1 MANLGVVAGRE
12 VRELP
17 AGNRNGVAYNAA
29 WSIVTRLLAPG
40 EAGFSN
46 VTEASKALR
55 SIEELFG
62 KLENLETGETAR
74 PVGTLVV
81 CEPSA
86 RTGKLWIPKAGP
98 EVSGV
103 VYGHAAILSTE
114 DVPQIARFVTVNG
127 PEGLVHVRVSPK
139 EGEGRHPSSPKE
151 FQRMVC
157 EAYNQTV
164 EEFPWWLEVT
174 LGVKAPN
181 FVGITRTGRVQ
192 PGPRV
197 PEQTGPA
204 GLTNRALADAFTTA
218 YKGL

>member
-1 MANLGVVAGRE
+1 MANLGVIAGRE
-12 VRELP
+12 VRELA
-17 AGNRNGVAYNAA
+17 AGERNGVAYSAA
-29 WSIVTRLLAPG
+29 WAVVTRLLAPG

-55 SIEELFG
+55 SVEELFSV
-62 KLENLETGETAR
+62 LEKLETGEKAR
-74 PVGTLVV
+74 PVGTLVA
-81 CEPSA
+81 CAPNA
-86 RTGKLWIPKAGP
+86 RSGKLWIPKAGP

-127 PEGLVHVRVSPK
+127 PEGLCHVRVSPK
-139 EGEGRHPSSPKE
+139 EGEGRQPRSPKE
-151 FQRMVC
+151 FQEMVFR
-157 EAYNQTV
+157 AYNQTV

-181 FVGITRTGRVQ
+181 FVGITRTGQVQ

-204 GLTNRALADAFTTA
+204 GLTGRALADAFVAA
-218 YKGL
+218 YR

>member
-1 MANLGVVAGRE
+1 MANLGVIAGRE
-12 VRELP
+12 VRELA
-17 AGNRNGVAYNAA
+17 AGMRNGVAYNAA
-29 WSIVTRLLAPG
+29 WSVVTRLLAPG

-46 VTEASKALR
+46 LTEASKALR
-55 SIEELFG
+55 NIEELYEELE
-62 KLENLETGETAR
+62 KLETAR
-74 PVGTLVV
+74 PVGALVA
-81 CEPSA
+81 CAPGA
-86 RTGKLWIPKAGP
+86 RGGKLWIPKAGP

-139 EGEGRHPSSPKE
+139 EGEGRQPRSPKE
-151 FQRMVC
+151 FQEMVYQ
-157 EAYNQTV
+157 AYNQTV

-181 FVGITRTGRVQ
+181 FVGIVRTGQVQ

-204 GLTNRALADAFTTA
+204 GLTGRALADAFVAA
-218 YKGL
+218 YR